1 MSGQDSH
8 GVIWDVDGTLVD
20 TAELHF
26 RAWQTLANDLGKAF
40 TRADF
45 TVTFGR
51 RNPEI
56 VASMFGE
63 HFTEQEAAELGG
75 RKEQLYRSAAQAG
88 VKLLPGVGE
97 LLEALHAAGYRQAIG
112 SSTPRANLD
121 LILRLTGT
129 ARYFQALVT
138 MEDTHRGKPDP
149 EVFLLAAARLSVA
162 PSHAV
167 VIEDAPAGVQAA
179 RAAAMKC
186 IAVRYTGLHSA
197 ETLRQSGADLV
208 VESLAETSVQTV
220 GCLLGCV

>member
-26 RAWQTLANDLGKAF
+26 APGRPWPMIWARRSAVPILPSPSAAAIRRLSPVCSANTLPN
-40 TRADF
+40 
-45 TVTFGR
+45 R
-51 RNPEI
+51 RQPSW
-56 VASMFGE
+56 AG
-63 HFTEQEAAELGG
+63 
-75 RKEQLYRSAAQAG
+75 KEQLYRSAAQAG

-167 VIEDAPAGVQAA
+167 VIEDVPAGVQAA